1 MVLSNI
7 DESKEIPYHKE
18 NPYHEMMLHMIV
30 SKLTSKSQ
38 TTIPQSVRRALQI
51 GPGDEIEYEI
61 VDRHVILTKSRV
73 GGKTDDPFRS
83 FDEWSTEAD
92 QEAYAD
98 L

>member
-7 DESKEIPYHKE
+7 DESKESPYDKEIPYHE
-18 NPYHEMMLHMIV
+18 IRLHMIV

-61 VDRHVILTKSRV
+61 VDGQVILTKARV
-73 GGKTDDPFRS
+73 GGKTDDPFRT
-83 FDEWSTEAD
+83 FNEWSAEAD
-92 QEAYAD
+92 EEAYAD

>member
-1 MVLSNI
+1 MQSSI
-7 DESKEIPYHKE
+7 DESKEIPYDKE
-18 NPYHEMMLHMIV
+18 IPYHEMMLHMIV

-51 GPGDEIEYEI
+51 GPGDEINYEI
-61 VDRHVILTKSRV
+61 VEGHVILTKARV

-83 FDEWSTEAD
+83 FNEWSTEAD
-92 QEAYAD
+92 EEAYAD